1 MFPIPR
7 SPSLSLSPMVTTNT
21 FLSTPS
27 KTPSDKSR
35 KHPNPNPN
43 AVSGSLFSV
52 RGLQPSPGG
61 GCGLPDHR
69 DRGPGWPIRRRELSP
84 RSPPWATAAS
94 SFSRWS
100 TTPPPLNPAAA
111 SRFSFLCA
119 LLSNGNRWRFGEK
132 WKDNGNWIY
141 LCDSCF
147 QQLK

>member
-27 KTPSDKSR
+27 KTPSDKFR
-35 KHPNPNPN
+35 KHPNPNPNPNPN

-61 GCGLPDHR
+61 GCGLPDYR
-69 DRGPGWPIRRRELSP
+69 DRGPGWPIRRQELSP

-111 SRFSFLCA
+111 SRKFLSKHLQCSP
-119 LLSNGNRWRFGEK
+119 LMRI
-132 WKDNGNWIY
+132 KD
-141 LCDSCF
+141 
-147 QQLK
+147 